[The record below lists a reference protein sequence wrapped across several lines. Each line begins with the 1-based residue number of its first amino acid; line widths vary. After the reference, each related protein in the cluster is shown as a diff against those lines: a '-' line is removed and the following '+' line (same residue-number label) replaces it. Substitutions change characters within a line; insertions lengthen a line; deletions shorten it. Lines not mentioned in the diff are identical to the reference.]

1 MPIPVAWSD
10 ESAISVV
17 TRRRY
22 LGTVHPT
29 ISRRSSR
36 PYRRR
41 RPLPALVLLVVL
53 AATGVVVWV
62 HVLHKAADSTV
73 QANCPASASTPAKLP
88 ILKPLPYSDLDNVNP
103 VPAPQVRVHTLN
115 SSSQVGLADRIALQL
130 RQNGFT
136 QAGAPANDPSHPDGD
151 MGCFGQIRFGANGAA
166 AARTLSLVVP
176 CAQLVRDNRQD
187 ASVDLAL
194 GTYFTDLAPS
204 QDALTVLGQL
214 ATWAHGPPST
224 GGGLQSQAAKA
235 PPVAPQLLAAAH
247 TFRC

>member
-1 MPIPVAWSD
+1 LPLPVAWG
-10 ESAISVV
+10 EAYATGVV

-22 LGTVHPT
+22 LGTVHPI

-53 AATGVVVWV
+53 AATGVVVWA

-73 QANCPASASTPAKLP
+73 QANCPASAAAPVKLP
-88 ILKPLPYSDLDNVNP
+88 ILKPLPYPALDNVTP
-103 VPAPQVRVHTLN
+103 VPAAQVKVHTLN

-130 RQNGFT
+130 HQNGFA
-136 QAGAPANDPSHPDGD
+136 QAGTPGNDPYHPSGD
-151 MGCFGQIRFGANGAA
+151 MRCFGQIRFGANGAA

-176 CAQLVRDNRQD
+176 CAQLIRDNRQD

-204 QDALTVLGQL
+204 QDALTVLSQL
-214 ATWAHGPPST
+214 ATWAHGHPSS
-224 GGGLQSQAAKA
+224 GGGLQSQAAQA
-235 PPVAPQLLAAAH
+235 PTVAPGLLAAAH